1 MTTKGVGEVS
11 LQCHGHSPCQDLPF
25 DFDLTAS
32 VDGVALRPEKEQ
44 IQGDDDQIEMR
55 ENVDSV

>member
-1 MTTKGVGEVS
+1 MATKGVGEVS
-11 LQCHGHSPCQDLPF
+11 LRCHGHSPQDLPF

-32 VDGVALRPEKEQ
+32 VGGVALRPEKEQ

-55 ENVDSV
+55 GNVDSV